1 MTATATP
8 RAVRPAE
15 PEPIALLPYELPEL
29 DTRAPLD
36 LHRATVPPEWV
47 DWNGHMNMSRYL
59 EAFDFASGAFTTQI
73 GMGRR
78 YVGNKLGMT
87 FVLEAHITYDR
98 EVKGGD
104 DLRFTTQLLDHDSKR
119 LHLFHQM
126 YHAQQ
131 GFLAA
136 TCELMI
142 MHIDHATRRPGP
154 FPAQTRERLALMAA
168 THGGLPRPAKSGRLI
183 GIPKR

>member
-1 MTATATP
+1 MNDVAPPAPSAGTAA
-8 RAVRPAE
+8 
-15 PEPIALLPYELPEL
+15 PYELPEL
-29 DTRAPLD
+29 DLRGPLD
-36 LHRATVPPEWV
+36 IHRATVPAEWV

-59 EAFDFASGAFTTQI
+59 EAFDFASGAMTTQL

-78 YVGNKLGMT
+78 YVANKLGMT

-98 EVKGGD
+98 EVRGGAG
-104 DLRFTTQLLDHDSKR
+104 LRFTTQLLDHDAKR
-119 LHLFHQM
+119 LHLFHRM
-126 YHAQQ
+126 LHADE
-131 GFLAA
+131 GFQAA

-154 FPAQTRERLALMAA
+154 FPPWARPRLAAMAA
-168 THGGLPRPAKSGRLI
+168 AHASLPRPDKAGRVI